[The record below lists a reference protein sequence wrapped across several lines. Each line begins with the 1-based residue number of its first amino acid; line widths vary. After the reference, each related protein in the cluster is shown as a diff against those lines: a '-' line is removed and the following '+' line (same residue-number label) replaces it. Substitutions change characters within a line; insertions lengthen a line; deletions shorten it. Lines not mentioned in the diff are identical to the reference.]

1 MYLLHLNY
9 VLNLKNRIFYIKIV
23 SFTSFLVCIVEILF
37 LCLNL
42 VICLDLGH
50 INLFHAFS
58 LLFAYYFSLFFTFS
72 GPGKPENC
80 IFCLNASF
88 GVCPA
93 TNSCRRSGVGA
104 QRLSSSGVGPQTP
117 LPQVALVHF
126 QWRWACT
133 KWIWAY
139 LARFRSW
146 HVENSDEVSVLTFF
160 GNLLGVF
167 MYKID

>member
-1 MYLLHLNY
+1 MFWT
-9 VLNLKNRIFYIKIV
+9 LKNRIFYIKIV
-23 SFTSFLVCIVEILF
+23 SFASFLVCIVKILF

-58 LLFAYYFSLFFTFS
+58 LLFAYYFSLLFMFS

-80 IFCLNASF
+80 IFCLNASS

-104 QRLSSSGVGPQTP
+104 KRLSSSGVGPQTP
-117 LPQVALVHF
+117 LPQVALVF
-126 QWRWACT
+126 FEWRWACT
-133 KWIWAY
+133 KWIWACPTWS
-139 LARFRSW
+139 RSC
-146 HVENSDEVSVLTFF
+146 HVENSDEVGVLTLF
-160 GNLLGVF
+160 GNNLGVF
-167 MYKID
+167 MHEID